1 MINTSRFVA
10 FEGIDGSGKS
20 TMANLVRNWLLERH
34 LPVVIT
40 REPGGTTLG
49 ESIRSAILNSKELL
63 LPIQEAALFMVARKQ
78 LLTNVVEPALGKDA
92 WVLVDRYRDS
102 TWAYQTAT
110 ATDTKVGTELAV
122 LEGSL
127 GVTLKPGL
135 VLFFD
140 VDIDTAFSR
149 LDKSKLDY
157 FECKGKAFYQSVV
170 NRYRFFAK
178 PGISPECTK
187 YVTIDANQPLRAVQE
202 QVLKEFA
209 EYKNSLG

>member
-20 TMANLVRNWLLERH
+20 TMANLVHNWLLEQH
-34 LPVVIT
+34 LPVVTT
-40 REPGGTTLG
+40 REPGGTALG

-78 LLTNVVEPALGKDA
+78 LLTNVIEPALTKAA

-110 ATDTKVGTELAV
+110 DTKVGMQLAE
-122 LEGSL
+122 LEGML
-127 GVTLKPGL
+127 GTSLKPGL
-135 VLFFD
+135 VFYFD
-140 VDIDTAFSR
+140 VDVDVALSR
-149 LDKSKLDY
+149 LDKNKLDY
-157 FECKGKAFYQSVV
+157 FESKGKAFYQSVV

-187 YVTIDANQPLRAVQE
+187 YVTIDANQPLSAVQE

>member
-20 TMANLVRNWLLERH
+20 TMANLVRNWLLEQH
-34 LPVVIT
+34 LPVVTT
-40 REPGGTTLG
+40 REPGGTALG
-49 ESIRSAILNSKELL
+49 ESIRSAILNSKEPL

-78 LLTNVVEPALGKDA
+78 LLTNVIEPALGKDA

-110 ATDTKVGTELAV
+110 YTKVGTKLAV

-178 PGISPECTK
+178 PGNSPECTK
-187 YVTIDANQPLRAVQE
+187 YVTIDANQPLWAVQE

>member
-20 TMANLVRNWLLERH
+20 TMANLVRNWLLEQH
-34 LPVVIT
+34 LPVVTT

-49 ESIRSAILNSKELL
+49 ESIRSAILNSKESL

-78 LLTNVVEPALGKDA
+78 LLANVIEPALGKDA

-110 ATDTKVGTELAV
+110 DTKVGMQLAE
-122 LEGSL
+122 LEGML
-127 GVTLKPGL
+127 GTSLKPGL
-135 VLFFD
+135 VFYFD
-140 VDIDTAFSR
+140 VDVDVALSR
-149 LDKSKLDY
+149 LDTNKLDY
-157 FECKGKAFYQSVV
+157 FESKGKAFYQSVV

-187 YVTIDANQPLRAVQE
+187 YVTIDANQPLWAVQE

>member
-20 TMANLVRNWLLERH
+20 TMANLVRNWLLEQH
-34 LPVVIT
+34 LPVVTT
-40 REPGGTTLG
+40 REPGGTALG
-49 ESIRSAILNSKELL
+49 ESIRSAILNSKEPL

-78 LLTNVVEPALGKDA
+78 LLTNVIEPALTKAA

-110 ATDTKVGTELAV
+110 DTKVGMQLAE
-122 LEGSL
+122 LEGML
-127 GVTLKPGL
+127 GTSLKPGL
-135 VLFFD
+135 VFYFD
-140 VDIDTAFSR
+140 VDVDVALSR
-149 LDKSKLDY
+149 LDKNKLDY
-157 FECKGKAFYQSVV
+157 FESKGKAFYQSVV

-187 YVTIDANQPLRAVQE
+187 YVTIDANQPLWAVQE

>member
-20 TMANLVRNWLLERH
+20 TMANLVRNWLLEQH
-34 LPVVIT
+34 LPVVTT

-49 ESIRSAILNSKELL
+49 ESIRSAILNSKESL

-78 LLTNVVEPALGKDA
+78 LLTNVIEPALNKDA

-110 ATDTKVGTELAV
+110 DTKAGTELAI

-157 FECKGKAFYQSVV
+157 FESKGKAFYQSVV

-187 YVTIDANQPLRAVQE
+187 YVTIDANQSLVAVQE

>member
-20 TMANLVRNWLLERH
+20 TMANLVRNWLLEQH
-34 LPVVIT
+34 LPVVTT
-40 REPGGTTLG
+40 REPGGTALG

-78 LLTNVVEPALGKDA
+78 LLTNVIEPALTKAA

-110 ATDTKVGTELAV
+110 DTKVGMQLAE
-122 LEGSL
+122 LEGML
-127 GVTLKPGL
+127 GTSLKPGL
-135 VLFFD
+135 VFYFD
-140 VDIDTAFSR
+140 VDVDVALSR
-149 LDKSKLDY
+149 LDKNKLDY
-157 FECKGKAFYQSVV
+157 FESKGKAFYQSVV

-187 YVTIDANQPLRAVQE
+187 YVTIDANQPLSAVQE

>member
-20 TMANLVRNWLLERH
+20 TMANLVRNWLLEQH
-34 LPVVIT
+34 LPVVTT
-40 REPGGTTLG
+40 REPGGTALG
-49 ESIRSAILNSKELL
+49 ESIRSAILNSKEPL

-78 LLTNVVEPALGKDA
+78 LLTNVIEPALGKDA

-110 ATDTKVGTELAV
+110 DTKVGMQLAE
-122 LEGSL
+122 LEGML
-127 GVTLKPGL
+127 GTSLKPGL
-135 VLFFD
+135 VFYFD
-140 VDIDTAFSR
+140 VDVDVALSR
-149 LDKSKLDY
+149 LDTNKLDY
-157 FECKGKAFYQSVV
+157 FESKGKAFYQSVV

-187 YVTIDANQPLRAVQE
+187 YVTIDANQPLWAVQE

>member
-20 TMANLVRNWLLERH
+20 TMANLVRNWLLEQH
-34 LPVVIT
+34 LPVVTT
-40 REPGGTTLG
+40 REPGGTALG

-78 LLTNVVEPALGKDA
+78 LLTNVIEPALTKAA

-110 ATDTKVGTELAV
+110 DTKVGMQLAE
-122 LEGSL
+122 LEGML
-127 GVTLKPGL
+127 GTSLKPGL
-135 VLFFD
+135 VFYFD
-140 VDIDTAFSR
+140 VDVDVALSR
-149 LDKSKLDY
+149 LDKNKLDY
-157 FECKGKAFYQSVV
+157 FESKGKAFYQSVV

-178 PGISPECTK
+178 PGNSPECTK
-187 YVTIDANQPLRAVQE
+187 YVTIDANQPLSAVQE

>member
-20 TMANLVRNWLLERH
+20 TMANLVHNWLLEQH
-34 LPVVIT
+34 LPVVTT
-40 REPGGTTLG
+40 REPGGTALG
-49 ESIRSAILNSKELL
+49 ESIRSAILNSKEPL

-110 ATDTKVGTELAV
+110 DTKVGMQLAE
-122 LEGSL
+122 LEGML
-127 GVTLKPGL
+127 GTSLKPGL
-135 VLFFD
+135 VFYFD
-140 VDIDTAFSR
+140 VDVDVALSR
-149 LDKSKLDY
+149 LDKNKLDY
-157 FECKGKAFYQSVV
+157 FESKGKAFYQSVV

-187 YVTIDANQPLRAVQE
+187 YVTIDANQPLWAVQE

>member
-1 MINTSRFVA
+1 MINASRFVA

-20 TMANLVRNWLLERH
+20 TMANLVRNWLLEQH
-34 LPVVIT
+34 LPVVTT
-40 REPGGTTLG
+40 REPGGTALG
-49 ESIRSAILNSKELL
+49 ESIRSAILNSKESL

-78 LLTNVVEPALGKDA
+78 LLANVIEPALGKDA

-110 ATDTKVGTELAV
+110 DTKVGMQLAE
-122 LEGSL
+122 LEGML
-127 GVTLKPGL
+127 GTSLKPGL
-135 VLFFD
+135 VFYFD
-140 VDIDTAFSR
+140 VDVDVALSR
-149 LDKSKLDY
+149 LDTNKLDY
-157 FECKGKAFYQSVV
+157 FESKGKAFYQSVV

-187 YVTIDANQPLRAVQE
+187 YVTIDANQPLWAVQE

>member
-20 TMANLVRNWLLERH
+20 TMANLVRNWLLEQH
-34 LPVVIT
+34 LPVVTT

-49 ESIRSAILNSKELL
+49 ESIRSAILNSKESL

-78 LLTNVVEPALGKDA
+78 LLTNVIEPALGKDA

-110 ATDTKVGTELAV
+110 DTKVGMQLAE
-122 LEGSL
+122 LEGML
-127 GVTLKPGL
+127 GTSLKPGL
-135 VLFFD
+135 VFYFD
-140 VDIDTAFSR
+140 VDVDVALSR
-149 LDKSKLDY
+149 LDTNKLDY
-157 FECKGKAFYQSVV
+157 FESKGKAFYQSVV

-187 YVTIDANQPLRAVQE
+187 YVTIDANQPLWAVQE

>member
-1 MINTSRFVA
+1 MTNNSKFIA

-20 TMANLVRNWLLERH
+20 TMANLVHNWLLEQH
-34 LPVVIT
+34 LPVVTT
-40 REPGGTTLG
+40 REPGGTALG
-49 ESIRSAILNSKELL
+49 ESIRSAILNSKEPL

-78 LLTNVVEPALGKDA
+78 LLTNVIEPALGKDA

-110 ATDTKVGTELAV
+110 DTKMGTELAV

-127 GVTLKPGL
+127 GTSLKPGL
-135 VLFFD
+135 VFYFD
-140 VDIDTAFSR
+140 VDVDVALSR
-149 LDKSKLDY
+149 LDTNKLDY
-157 FECKGKAFYQSVV
+157 FESKGKAFYQSVV

-178 PGISPECTK
+178 QGISPECTK
-187 YVTIDANQPLRAVQE
+187 YVTIDANQSLVAVQE

>member
-1 MINTSRFVA
+1 MIDTSRFVA

-20 TMANLVRNWLLERH
+20 TMANLVRNWLLEQH
-34 LPVVIT
+34 LPVVTT
-40 REPGGTTLG
+40 REPGGTALG
-49 ESIRSAILNSKELL
+49 ESIRSAILNSKEPL

-78 LLTNVVEPALGKDA
+78 LLTNVIEPALGKDA

-110 ATDTKVGTELAV
+110 DTKMGTELAV

-127 GVTLKPGL
+127 GTSLKPGL
-135 VLFFD
+135 VFYFD
-140 VDIDTAFSR
+140 VDVDVALSR
-149 LDKSKLDY
+149 LDTNKLDY
-157 FECKGKAFYQSVV
+157 FESKGKAFYQSVV

-178 PGISPECTK
+178 PGISSECTK
-187 YVTIDANQPLRAVQE
+187 YVTIDANQPLLAVQE

>member
-20 TMANLVRNWLLERH
+20 TMANLVRNWLLEQH
-34 LPVVIT
+34 LPVVTT
-40 REPGGTTLG
+40 REPGGTALG
-49 ESIRSAILNSKELL
+49 ESIRSAILNSKEPL

-78 LLTNVVEPALGKDA
+78 LLTNVIEPALGKDA

-110 ATDTKVGTELAV
+110 DTKMGTKLAV
-122 LEGSL
+122 LECSL
-127 GVTLKPGL
+127 GTSLKPGL
-135 VLFFD
+135 VFYFD
-140 VDIDTAFSR
+140 VDVDVALSR
-149 LDKSKLDY
+149 LDTNKLDY
-157 FECKGKAFYQSVV
+157 FERKGKAFYQSVV

-178 PGISPECTK
+178 PGNSPECTK

>member
-20 TMANLVRNWLLERH
+20 TMANLVRNWLLEQH
-34 LPVVIT
+34 LPVVTT
-40 REPGGTTLG
+40 REPGGTALG
-49 ESIRSAILNSKELL
+49 ESIRSAILNSKESL

-78 LLTNVVEPALGKDA
+78 LLTNVIEPALGKDA

-110 ATDTKVGTELAV
+110 DTKVGMQLAE
-122 LEGSL
+122 LEGML
-127 GVTLKPGL
+127 GTSLKPGL
-135 VLFFD
+135 VFYFD
-140 VDIDTAFSR
+140 VDVDVALSR
-149 LDKSKLDY
+149 LDKNKLDY
-157 FECKGKAFYQSVV
+157 FESKGKAFYQSVV

-187 YVTIDANQPLRAVQE
+187 YVTIDANQPLWAVQE

>member
-20 TMANLVRNWLLERH
+20 TMANLVRNWLLEQH
-34 LPVVIT
+34 LPVVTT
-40 REPGGTTLG
+40 REPGGTALG
-49 ESIRSAILNSKELL
+49 ESIRSAILNSKESL

-110 ATDTKVGTELAV
+110 DTKVGMQLAE
-122 LEGSL
+122 LEGML
-127 GVTLKPGL
+127 GTSLKPGL
-135 VLFFD
+135 VFYFD
-140 VDIDTAFSR
+140 VDVDVALSR
-149 LDKSKLDY
+149 LDKNKLDY
-157 FECKGKAFYQSVV
+157 FESKGKAFYQSVV

-187 YVTIDANQPLRAVQE
+187 YVTIDANQPLWAVQE

>member
-20 TMANLVRNWLLERH
+20 TMANLVRNWLLEQH
-34 LPVVIT
+34 LPVVT
-40 REPGGTTLG
+40 TCEPGGTALG
-49 ESIRSAILNSKELL
+49 ESIRSAILNSKEPL

-78 LLTNVVEPALGKDA
+78 LLTNVIEPALGKDA

-110 ATDTKVGTELAV
+110 NTKMGTKLAV
-122 LEGSL
+122 LECSL
-127 GVTLKPGL
+127 GTSLNPGL
-135 VLFFD
+135 VFYFD
-140 VDIDTAFSR
+140 VDVDVALSR
-149 LDKSKLDY
+149 LDTNKLDY
-157 FECKGKAFYQSVV
+157 FERKGKAFYQSVV

-178 PGISPECTK
+178 PENSHECTK

>member
-1 MINTSRFVA
+1 MIDTSRFVA

-20 TMANLVRNWLLERH
+20 TMANLVRNWLLEQH
-34 LPVVIT
+34 LPVVTT
-40 REPGGTTLG
+40 REPGGTALG
-49 ESIRSAILNSKELL
+49 ESIRSAILNSKESL

-78 LLTNVVEPALGKDA
+78 LLTNVIEPALGKDA

-110 ATDTKVGTELAV
+110 DTKVGMQLAE
-122 LEGSL
+122 LEGML
-127 GVTLKPGL
+127 GTSLKPGL
-135 VLFFD
+135 VFYFD
-140 VDIDTAFSR
+140 VDVDVALSR
-149 LDKSKLDY
+149 LDTNKLDY
-157 FECKGKAFYQSVV
+157 FERKGKAFYQSVV

-187 YVTIDANQPLRAVQE
+187 YVTIDANQPLWAVQE

>member
-20 TMANLVRNWLLERH
+20 TMANLVRNWLLEQH
-34 LPVVIT
+34 LPVVTT
-40 REPGGTTLG
+40 REPGGTALG
-49 ESIRSAILNSKELL
+49 ESIRSAILNSKESL

-78 LLTNVVEPALGKDA
+78 LLTNVIEPALGKDA

-110 ATDTKVGTELAV
+110 DTKVGMQLAE
-122 LEGSL
+122 LEGML
-127 GVTLKPGL
+127 GTSLKPGL
-135 VLFFD
+135 VFYFD
-140 VDIDTAFSR
+140 VDVDVALSR
-149 LDKSKLDY
+149 LDTNKLDY
-157 FECKGKAFYQSVV
+157 FERKGKAFYQSVV

-187 YVTIDANQPLRAVQE
+187 YVTIDANQPLWAVQE